1 MSLENLRV
9 YELSMKLGEEVWTI
23 VNTWDY
29 FLKDTVGKQLVKAV
43 DSIAANISE
52 GHGRYHYK
60 DSKNFNY
67 FARGSLFETKTW
79 LTKASNRDLISKDQF
94 QHLMSEIDT
103 LGKMLNN
110 YIKSIGQVNET
121 LEEYDSNNYTS
132 NLTQSTE
139 PENTN
144 DYLPMPNT

>member
-23 VNTWDY
+23 VSAWDY
-29 FLKDTVGKQLVKAV
+29 FQKDTVGKQLMKAV

-60 DSKNFNY
+60 ESKNFNY

-79 LTKASNRDLISKDQF
+79 LTKAASRNMISKDKF
-94 QHLMSEIDT
+94 QVLMSELDV
-103 LGKMLNN
+103 LGKMLNS
-110 YIKSIGQVNET
+110 YINSIGMLASHT
-121 LEEYDSNNYTS
+121 KIITTS
-132 NLTQSTE
+132 AILTAMIQRKFH
-139 PENTN
+139 
-144 DYLPMPNT
+144 